1 VLISYSQE
9 DDEDDYDMLSDS
21 DVEDEAADLAG
32 LPPSATTHLTT
43 SSLSGSGS
51 GLSWTS
57 RRDSTA
63 SDRHPMRDEP
73 EGHHDGGGGESGIE
87 TQPQTQLHV
96 HGDVVGVGIGGGG
109 TGSAA
114 ATAAGAG
121 MAGDGHVEEAME
133 EQEQMAESPPKREVG
148 VGQGTAGGTRAG
160 DGMGATGPGP
170 KKTRV
175 MVRDAAWST
184 WWAVLYWVSGVVL
197 GSLMQNS
204 SLVASRC
211 ETNGGTVG

>member
-1 VLISYSQE
+1 
-9 DDEDDYDMLSDS
+9 MLSDS

-51 GLSWTS
+51 GMSWTS

-63 SDRHPMRDEP
+63 SDRHPMRDESV
-73 EGHHDGGGGESGIE
+73 GHHDGGGGESGIE
-87 TQPQTQLHV
+87 TQLQTQLHV
-96 HGDVVGVGIGGGG
+96 HGNGDGASGGGG
-109 TGSAA
+109 TGSAG
-114 ATAAGAG
+114 ATAGGGVAG

-133 EQEQMAESPPKREVG
+133 EQEQLAESPPKREVG
-148 VGQGTAGGTRAG
+148 VGQGTAGGIRPG
-160 DGMGATGPGP
+160 DGMGSTGPGP

-184 WWAVLYWVSGVVL
+184 WWAVLYWVSGVPF
-197 GSLMQNS
+197 GSLIQDLS
-204 SLVASRC
+204 HVASRC
-211 ETNGGTVG
+211 ERNDRLKSCDHC

>member
-1 VLISYSQE
+1 
-9 DDEDDYDMLSDS
+9 MLSDS

-51 GLSWTS
+51 GMSWTS

-73 EGHHDGGGGESGIE
+73 EGHHDGAESGIE
-87 TQPQTQLHV
+87 TQLQAQLHV
-96 HGDVVGVGIGGGG
+96 HGDGGGG
-109 TGSAA
+109 ASGAGGTGNAGGA
-114 ATAAGAG
+114 GGAGGAG

-148 VGQGTAGGTRAG
+148 VGQGTAGGIRAG
-160 DGMGATGPGP
+160 EGMGSTGPGP

-184 WWAVLYWVSGVVL
+184 WWAVLYWVSGVSFSTL
-197 GSLMQNS
+197 IQDLSH
-204 SLVASRC
+204 VALRC
-211 ETNGGTVG
+211 ERNGRLRRCDHR

>member
-1 VLISYSQE
+1 
-9 DDEDDYDMLSDS
+9 MLSDS

-32 LPPSATTHLTT
+32 LPASATTHLTT

-73 EGHHDGGGGESGIE
+73 EGHHDGGGGESGTE
-87 TQPQTQLHV
+87 TQLQTQLHV
-96 HGDVVGVGIGGGG
+96 HGDVVGVGTGGGG

-114 ATAAGAG
+114 AIGAVAG

-133 EQEQMAESPPKREVG
+133 EQEQMAESPPKREVP
-148 VGQGTAGGTRAG
+148 VGQGTTGATRAG

-184 WWAVLYWVSGVVL
+184 WWAVLYWVSGVV
-197 GSLMQNS
+197 SP
-204 SLVASRC
+204 
-211 ETNGGTVG
+211 